1 MHLFTC
7 WTKHGSASPLAEM
20 MVVLIARVVFKCLDM
35 SALPV
40 KQVFAAKVMRLQ
52 AESSDKT
59 LQCVLSNVLLE
70 CPEIRQL

>member
-1 MHLFTC
+1 
-7 WTKHGSASPLAEM
+7 M

-59 LQCVLSNVLLE
+59 LQRVVSNVLHE

>member
-1 MHLFTC
+1 
-7 WTKHGSASPLAEM
+7 

-40 KQVFAAKVMRLQ
+40 KQRFAAKVMRLQ

-59 LQCVLSNVLLE
+59 LQRVVSNVLHE